1 MRSIPTRKFSEGIP
15 CKKRRVS
22 LLRRISNFLPRD
34 QRGQGILEYLLV
46 VLVVVGVV
54 FAGAKPVIARL
65 KGKFEKALKG
75 GIFKEDPTGQQFYYF
90 PLK

>member
-1 MRSIPTRKFSEGIP
+1 MRIIPTRKFSKGTPSRKGRI
-15 CKKRRVS
+15 S

-34 QRGQGILEYLLV
+34 QRGQGMLEYLLV
-46 VLVVVGVV
+46 VLVILGVV

>member
-1 MRSIPTRKFSEGIP
+1 MPIIPIRKSSEGIP
-15 CKKRRVS
+15 CKGRRRG
-22 LLRRISNFLPRD
+22 LLRRLSNALPRD
-34 QRGQGILEYLLV
+34 ERGQGILEYLLV

-65 KGKFEKALKG
+65 KGKFEKSLKG
-75 GIFKEDPTGQQFYYF
+75 GIFKDDPTGQQFYYF

>member
-1 MRSIPTRKFSEGIP
+1 MP
-15 CKKRRVS
+15 

-34 QRGQGILEYLLV
+34 QRGQGMLEYLLV
-46 VLVVVGVV
+46 VLVILGVV